1 MWHSSVQPRIIFLL
15 ELVHLKDLL
24 FDELVD
30 EVVKEVEIKEALKS
44 SIFVVQKAAAQIYGV
59 EFRQGSIGAIRSSLA
74 MLHRVWRCRETLPYF
89 AQSEA

>member
-30 EVVKEVEIKEALKS
+30 EVVKEVGIKEALKS
-44 SIFVVQKAAAQIYGV
+44 SIFSN
-59 EFRQGSIGAIRSSLA
+59 RR
-74 MLHRVWRCRETLPYF
+74 LPPKYMG
-89 AQSEA
+89 

>member
-1 MWHSSVQPRIIFLL
+1 VWHSSVQPRIIFLI

-44 SIFVVQKAAAQIYGV
+44 SIFVVQKAAAQIYGL
-59 EFRQGSIGAIRSSLA
+59 EFRQGSIGGSRSSLA
-74 MLHRVWRCRETLPYF
+74 MLHDVWQRH
-89 AQSEA
+89 S

>member
-30 EVVKEVEIKEALKS
+30 EAVKEVEIKEALKS
-44 SIFVVQKAAAQIYGV
+44 SIFVVQKAAAQIYGE
-59 EFRQGSIGAIRSSLA
+59 EFRQGSIGGIRSSLA
-74 MLHRVWRCRETLPYF
+74 MLHDVWRRRATTQPN
-89 AQSEA
+89 

>member
-59 EFRQGSIGAIRSSLA
+59 EFRQGSIGGIRSSLA
-74 MLHRVWRCRETLPYF
+74 MLHDVWRRRATSQLN
-89 AQSEA
+89 

>member
-1 MWHSSVQPRIIFLL
+1 MTSIICLF

-59 EFRQGSIGAIRSSLA
+59 EFRQGSIGGIRSSLA
-74 MLHRVWRCRETLPYF
+74 MLHDVWRRRATSQLN
-89 AQSEA
+89 

>member
-44 SIFVVQKAAAQIYGV
+44 SFFVVQKAAAQIYGV
-59 EFRQGSIGAIRSSLA
+59 EFRQGSIGGIRSSLA
-74 MLHRVWRCRETLPYF
+74 MLHDVWRRRATSQLN
-89 AQSEA
+89 

>member
-59 EFRQGSIGAIRSSLA
+59 EFCQGSIGGIRSSLA
-74 MLHRVWRCRETLPYF
+74 MLHDVWRRSATSQLN
-89 AQSEA
+89 